1 MDFLMVLAAQAGV
14 AAAAMAV
21 TAYAARRAG
30 RYSVVDTTWGL
41 ALAAVALTAALVGG
55 LLDAGEPWRSWLIAG
70 LVTIWGARLSWH
82 MHRRNA
88 GHGEDPRY
96 AAMLEGTTPLQRVLK
111 VWVTQGAAV
120 VLVGLPATAAAVSSG
135 GWGPLVPLGLA
146 LWLLGVSFEAI
157 GDAQLA
163 RFKADPA
170 NRGRIMDRGLWA
182 WTRHPNY
189 FGDACVWWGVWLVS
203 LTTWWSVATVVA
215 PLAMTYFLVFA
226 TGARLLEKHMAG
238 RPGWADYAARTS
250 FFVPLPP
257 RRGARRSHPT
267 TPEAR

>member
-1 MDFLMVLAAQAGV
+1 MRDLLMVLAAELV
-14 AAAAMAV
+14 VVTAAMAV

-41 ALAAVALTAALVGG
+41 ALAAVAITAAVAGG
-55 LLDAGEPWRSWLIAG
+55 VLETGEPWRSWLLAS
-70 LVTIWGARLSWH
+70 LVALWGGRLSWH

-96 AAMLEGTTPLQRVLK
+96 AEMLEGTSPFGRVVK

-120 VLVGLPATAAAVSSG
+120 VLVGLPVTAAAVTSG
-135 GWGPLVPLGLA
+135 GWWPLVAAGLA

-170 NRGRIMDRGLWA
+170 NRRRIMDRGLWA

-189 FGDACVWWGVWLVS
+189 FGDACVWWGIWLVS
-203 LTTWWSVATVVA
+203 LTTWSSVLTIVG

-250 FFVPLPP
+250 FFLPRPP
-257 RRGARRSHPT
+257 RRGVHRPS
-267 TPEAR
+267 PEIR

>member
-1 MDFLMVLAAQAGV
+1 MDLLVVLAAEV
-14 AAAAMAV
+14 VVVTLAMAL

-41 ALAAVALTAALVGG
+41 ALAAVALVAAVMGEV
-55 LLDAGEPWRSWLIAG
+55 LDTGEPWRRWLLVVLVAVWG
-70 LVTIWGARLSWH
+70 LRLSWH

-96 AAMLEGTTPLQRVLK
+96 AAMLAGTSPLGRVLK

-120 VLVGLPATAAAVSSG
+120 VLVALPVTVGAVTAG
-135 GWGPLVPLGLA
+135 GWGPLLPTGLA
-146 LWLLGVSFEAI
+146 LWLLGVSFEAV

-170 NRGRIMDRGLWA
+170 NRGRIMDRGLWS

-189 FGDACVWWGVWLVS
+189 FGDACVWWGIWLVS
-203 LTTWWSVATVVA
+203 LTTWWSLATVIG
-215 PLAMTYFLVFA
+215 PLAMTWFLVVA

-238 RPGWADYAARTS
+238 RPGWDAYAARTS
-250 FFVPLPP
+250 FFLPRPP
-257 RRGARRSHPT
+257 RHSR
-267 TPEAR
+267 PEA